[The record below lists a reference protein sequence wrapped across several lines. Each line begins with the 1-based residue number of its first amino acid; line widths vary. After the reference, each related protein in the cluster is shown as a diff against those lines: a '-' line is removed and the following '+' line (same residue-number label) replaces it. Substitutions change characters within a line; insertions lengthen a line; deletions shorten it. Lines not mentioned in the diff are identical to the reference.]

1 MLNIIGYFF
10 CLIGRLP
17 VEVDMVT
24 VHLPLPVAAHVSLPP
39 PVPPHRGGSDDLD
52 KETLFTQS
60 LKTSQVC
67 TSNSYREEKYPSEDE
82 DEMIMMM
89 TTDRINNTSLASK
102 CPVSNDYEETDLL
115 PPLHKLSALM
125 SGITIQ
131 A

>member
-1 MLNIIGYFF
+1 
-10 CLIGRLP
+10 
-17 VEVDMVT
+17 MVT

-39 PVPPHRGGSDDLD
+39 PIPPHRVGSDDLD
-52 KETLFTQS
+52 KETLFTPS
-60 LKTSQVC
+60 LKTSLVH

-89 TTDRINNTSLASK
+89 TTERINNTSLASK
-102 CPVSNDYEETDLL
+102 CPVSNDYEETDLPL
-115 PPLHKLSALM
+115 PVHKSSTLM